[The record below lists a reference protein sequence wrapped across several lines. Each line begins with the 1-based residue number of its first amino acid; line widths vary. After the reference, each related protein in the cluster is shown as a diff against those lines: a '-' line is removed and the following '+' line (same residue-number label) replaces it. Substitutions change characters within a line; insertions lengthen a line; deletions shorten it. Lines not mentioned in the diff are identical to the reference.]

1 VKLGRRR
8 QTAEVRHTPASAPV
22 APLAPFDARHSRAA
36 AEGYRDH
43 RETAEAEGQSPDS
56 QRHLKQVSIIVRQ
69 LNHCFSADK
78 QEILL
83 SMRMTIVYQKDESV
97 VII

>member
-8 QTAEVRHTPASAPV
+8 QIAEVRRTPASAPV

-36 AEGYRDH
+36 DEGCRDH

-56 QRHLKQVSIIVRQ
+56 QRHLKQVCIIVRQ
-69 LNHCFSADK
+69 LDHCFNAGK

-83 SMRMTIVYQKDESV
+83 SMRMTIVYQKDESF
-97 VII
+97 VIV